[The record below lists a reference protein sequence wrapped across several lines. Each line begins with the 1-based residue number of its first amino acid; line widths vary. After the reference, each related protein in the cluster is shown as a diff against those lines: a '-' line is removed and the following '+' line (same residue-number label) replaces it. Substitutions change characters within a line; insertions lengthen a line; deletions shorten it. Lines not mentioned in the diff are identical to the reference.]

1 LSHSDQLQKHQGIA
15 VHIPAKYY
23 ERIPKF
29 YFIVGLLL
37 IGNAIYDGLQD
48 TADYAHL
55 FFGTMSIIYAVSVQ
69 RARIKHRN
77 ERPAEDPQQS
87 ESEIRDLS

>member
-1 LSHSDQLQKHQGIA
+1 MHL
-15 VHIPAKYY
+15 PAKYY

-37 IGNAIYDGLQD
+37 VGNAIYDGLND
-48 TADYAHL
+48 TADYAHI
-55 FFGTMSIIYAVSVQ
+55 FFGTMSILYAVSVQ
-69 RARIKHRN
+69 RARVKHRN
-77 ERPAEDPQQS
+77 DPPEEHSPQSESQSELES

>member
-1 LSHSDQLQKHQGIA
+1 M
-15 VHIPAKYY
+15 HIPAKYY

-37 IGNAIYDGLQD
+37 VGNAIYDGLND
-48 TADYAHL
+48 TAAYAHF

-69 RARIKHRN
+69 RARLKHRDN
-77 ERPAEDPQQS
+77 PPAEDGQESESQA

>member
-1 LSHSDQLQKHQGIA
+1 

-37 IGNAIYDGLQD
+37 IGNALYDGLND
-48 TADYAHL
+48 TAAYSHF
-55 FFGTMSIIYAVSVQ
+55 FFGAMSIIYAVSVQ
-69 RARIKHRN
+69 KARVKHRDDSAP
-77 ERPAEDPQQS
+77 EEHQQS
-87 ESEIRDLS
+87 ESESQSEIRDLS